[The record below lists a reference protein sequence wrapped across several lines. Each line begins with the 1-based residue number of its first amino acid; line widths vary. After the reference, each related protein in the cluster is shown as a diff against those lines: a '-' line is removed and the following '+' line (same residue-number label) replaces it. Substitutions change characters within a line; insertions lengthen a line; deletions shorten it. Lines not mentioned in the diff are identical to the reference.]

1 MEERHDA
8 RDWTCVT
15 IVSPVYPNVSE
26 EREIRRQLSGCH
38 ILHNILIDEGRMA
51 FIEGRHTPDYKKMCT
66 MITSLRRDVPD
77 LDGINVYTLRDAAA
91 RAEDSF
97 EDCNRRNSLTRE
109 LILPGFKALSRYRS
123 IVFNPNTFGIKGTR
137 VNLSSKLNVRAR
149 NLHAPKGGEPLTV
162 RLCLDGRERW
172 MLHVPYMV
180 KRTMHNEEF
189 LENPL
194 HPEAFDLGLTHE
206 VTDTR
211 GNTITRPKY
220 YAKERDRIARI
231 QRRMSELEE
240 GSPAWMKLSRKLGRI
255 HHRVRSR
262 RDGEMNRIAEEV
274 VRDKSIVFLEDLD
287 VKRLKEMDV
296 PPEVRDMYTDASLA
310 KLVEKIKRRADRLGV
325 KVVLVNPAYTT
336 RTCSECGHVRE
347 AIPTFVR
354 TFVCPECGHTE
365 DRDRNAAKNI
375 IKKGSGTGSWQRGD
389 RPTAEAEPFCFR
401 QDDVRTGDGILIPP
415 STKSAREPKD
425 KDCVMTQNRKTGVV
439 IHKNE
444 IMECEQNIISVEGT
458 QIQTMNLSSSHRAR
472 KTNSELKTEI
482 KSLLRDHG
490 AMSMRELTDALGYS
504 RNSQNVYRAVRD
516 LVMEGTAEYTL
527 PDRMSSR
534 NQRIRLRF

>member
-1 MEERHDA
+1 M
-8 RDWTCVT
+8 
-15 IVSPVYPNVSE
+15 
-26 EREIRRQLSGCH
+26 
-38 ILHNILIDEGRMA
+38 
-51 FIEGRHTPDYKKMCT
+51 
-66 MITSLRRDVPD
+66 
-77 LDGINVYTLRDAAA
+77 
-91 RAEDSF
+91 
-97 EDCNRRNSLTRE
+97 
-109 LILPGFKALSRYRS
+109 
-123 IVFNPNTFGIKGTR
+123 
-137 VNLSSKLNVRAR
+137 
-149 NLHAPKGGEPLTV
+149 
-162 RLCLDGRERW
+162 
-172 MLHVPYMV
+172 
-180 KRTMHNEEF
+180 
-189 LENPL
+189 
-194 HPEAFDLGLTHE
+194 
-206 VTDTR
+206 
-211 GNTITRPKY
+211 
-220 YAKERDRIARI
+220 
-231 QRRMSELEE
+231 
-240 GSPAWMKLSRKLGRI
+240 
-255 HHRVRSR
+255 
-262 RDGEMNRIAEEV
+262 
-274 VRDKSIVFLEDLD
+274 FLEDLD

-336 RTCSECGHVRE
+336 RTCSECGHVRKV
-347 AIPTFVR
+347 IPTSIR

-425 KDCVMTQNRKTGVV
+425 KDCVMTQNRKTGVM
-439 IHKNE
+439 IYKNE

-458 QIQTMNLSSSHRAR
+458 QIQTMNRSGSHRAR